1 MSERLNQDSDVRYL
15 RIFVI
20 VCFILFAAC
29 VRILPHP
36 RNFTPVGAVALFGG
50 AKLRNP
56 WAAFLFPLAALFVGD
71 LIVGFHRFSGFY
83 GVIPVVYLSFCLSVL
98 IGRLFRNRQSVP
110 GISAA
115 TLLGAIQF
123 FLVTNFAM
131 WAFFDIYAKT
141 PAGLLSCY
149 AAGIPFFWNTLA
161 SDSLFTLV
169 LFGGFAVVERLSPA
183 LCAEDSRVP
192 A

>member
-20 VCFILFAAC
+20 ACFILFAAC

-36 RNFTPVGAVALFGG
+36 WNFTPVGAMALFGG

-56 WAAFLFPLAALFVGD
+56 GATFLFPLAALFVSD
-71 LIVGFHRFSGFY
+71 LIAGFHRFSGFY

-98 IGRLFRNRQSVP
+98 IGRLFRNHQSGS

-115 TLLGAIQF
+115 TLVGAIQF

-131 WAFFDIYAKT
+131 WAFFDVYAKT

-149 AAGIPFFWNTLA
+149 VAGIPFFWNTLA
-161 SDSLFTLV
+161 SDSLYTLI
-169 LFGGFAVVERLSPA
+169 LFAGFALVERLSPA
-183 LCAEDSRVP
+183 LRAEDSRLP

>member
-1 MSERLNQDSDVRYL
+1 MSERLNQGSDGRYL

-20 VCFILFAAC
+20 ACFILFAAC
-29 VRILPHP
+29 ARILPHAW
-36 RNFTPVGAVALFGG
+36 NFTPVGAMALFGG

-56 WAAFLFPLAALFVGD
+56 WAGFLFPLAALFFGD

-83 GVIPVVYLSFCLSVL
+83 GVIPVVYLSFCLSVM
-98 IGRLFRNRQSVP
+98 IGRLSRNHQSVP

-131 WAFFDIYAKT
+131 WALFDIYAKSR
-141 PAGLLSCY
+141 AGLLSCY
-149 AAGIPFFWNTLA
+149 AVGIPFFWNTLA
-161 SDSLFTLV
+161 SDSLYALI

-183 LCAEDSRVP
+183 VRAKDSRVP

>member
-1 MSERLNQDSDVRYL
+1 MLRYL

-20 VCFILFAAC
+20 ACFILFAAC

-36 RNFTPVGAVALFGG
+36 WNFTPVGAMALFGG

-56 WAAFLFPLAALFVGD
+56 WAAFLFPLSALFVGD
-71 LIVGFHRFSGFY
+71 VIVGFHRFSGFY

-98 IGRLFRNRQSVP
+98 IGRLFRNHQSVP

-115 TLLGAIQF
+115 TLVGAIQF

-131 WAFFDIYAKT
+131 WAFFDVYAKT

-161 SDSLFTLV
+161 SDSLYALI
-169 LFGGFAVVERLSPA
+169 LFGGFALVERLSPA
-183 LCAEDSRVP
+183 VRAEDSRLP

>member
-1 MSERLNQDSDVRYL
+1 MSERLNQESDVRHL
-15 RIFVI
+15 RIFAV

-29 VRILPHP
+29 VRILPHAW
-36 RNFTPVGAVALFGG
+36 NFTPVAAMALFGG

-56 WAAFLFPLAALFVGD
+56 WAAFLFPLSALFVGD

-83 GVIPVVYLSFCLSVL
+83 GVITMIYLSFCISVL
-98 IGRLFRNRQSVP
+98 IGWLFRNHQSVP
-110 GISAA
+110 GLSAA
-115 TLLGAIQF
+115 TLLGAMQF
-123 FLVTNFAM
+123 FLATNFAI
-131 WAFFDIYAKT
+131 WAFFDTYAKT

-161 SDSLFTLV
+161 SDALYALI
-169 LFGGFAVVERLSPA
+169 LFGGFALAERLSPA
-183 LCAEDSRVP
+183 LRAEDSRLT